1 MKKYFAALLSVIL
14 LFGSAASVQAAATK
28 YKVYVDGALATSNG
42 IVRNGTTLVPFKPV
56 LSAMGFGFQYDG
68 KSKTVRAT
76 KSGTVI
82 TLKIGNKQANVNGTA
97 AVLPVAPALIN
108 NTTYIPVRFVGEST
122 GYSVSQDKAAASIY
136 VESQGNEDYTSSKPA
151 QTTPPPASN
160 AAAGILSTQQITN
173 LNDSKVV
180 MIEMSEAQGSGVYL
194 GEGVVITNHHVI
206 EGSTAGRVVDTNGR
220 YFDIAG
226 VIAHDAT
233 RDLALVKLASN
244 TFQATSVTI
253 GNPAKLSKGEKVVAI
268 GSPMGMQ
275 NTVSEGL
282 VSSFRTTA
290 DNVKLI
296 QISVPIDHGSSGGAL
311 FNQQGQ
317 LVGITASGIDSNA
330 SLNFAISIAEAADML
345 NQIKGKSYA
354 QLTTTPLS
362 SLATTVPAGST
373 GSSENPETVARSVKN
388 TLNSSA
394 TSFPTPGGSIHLGE
408 WVSYVKDGTVVVF
421 NVLDSDDYATYL
433 KYFDSNNTAYGQWM
447 DSLGRSA
454 AKSFP
459 NNEIM
464 ICLFYEDM
472 FTSYPSSFDE
482 DEIEAVSGGYEV
494 FHLFAVSLAQNGK
507 VETAIRP

>member
-68 KSKTVRAT
+68 KSKTVKAK

-82 TLKIGNKQANVNGTA
+82 TLTIGNKKASVNGTA
-97 AVLPVAPALIN
+97 AMLPVAPTLIN

-122 GYSVSQDKAAASIY
+122 GYSVSADKAAGSIY
-136 VESQGNEDYTSSKPA
+136 VDSQSDEDYVSAEPGQT
-151 QTTPPPASN
+151 TTPPAST
-160 AAAGILSTQQITN
+160 AAAGTLNTQQITK

-180 MIEMSEAQGSGVYL
+180 MIEMEKGQGSGVYL
-194 GEGVVITNHHVI
+194 GEGVFITNHHVI
-206 EGSTAGRVVDTNGR
+206 EGSVSGRVVDTNGR
-220 YFDIAG
+220 YFDIEG
-226 VIAHDAT
+226 VIAHDTT
-233 RDLALVKLASN
+233 RDLALIKITSN
-244 TFQATSVTI
+244 TFQATTVTI
-253 GNPAKLSKGEKVVAI
+253 GNPSDLSKGEKVVAI

-275 NTVSEGL
+275 NTVAEGL
-282 VSSFRTTA
+282 VSSFRTTE

-311 FNQQGQ
+311 FNQKGQ

-330 SLNFAISIAEAADML
+330 SLNFAIDIREAAGML
-345 NQIKGKSYA
+345 ELTKGMRYA

-362 SLATTVPAGST
+362 SLAAAVPASST
-373 GSSENPETVARSVKN
+373 GSSETPDNVARSMVS

-394 TSFPTPGGSIHLGE
+394 TLFPTPSGSIQLGK
-408 WVSYVKDGTVVVF
+408 WISYVEDGTVVVF
-421 NVLDSDDYATYL
+421 NVLDADDYAAYNR
-433 KYFDSNNTAYGQWM
+433 YFDSNHAAYEQWM
-447 DSLGRSA
+447 DNLGRSA

-459 NNEIM
+459 NNKIM

-482 DEIEAVSGGYEV
+482 EEIETVPGGYEV
-494 FHLFAVSLAQNGK
+494 FHLFAVSLVQNGK
-507 VETAIRP
+507 VESAVRP